1 MENGR
6 SGVNYSGYEHQ
17 VQYYETD
24 QMGCVHHSNYIRWFE
39 EVRSDYL
46 RVLGMGYDKMEEAGI
61 VSPVLTIEAAYKSM
75 TRYGETVEIQVG
87 IKEYNGIRIRLEYL
101 IKDRDSKVAR
111 CIGESSHCFLDRE
124 GKPISLKRSKPEW
137 HEKFC
142 REMESYLQAQGTPS

>member
-1 MENGR
+1 MENELIC
-6 SGVNYSGYEHQ
+6 VNYPGYEHQ

-61 VSPVLTIEAAYKSM
+61 VSPVLTIGAAYKSM

-101 IKDRDSKVAR
+101 IQDRDSKVVR
-111 CIGESSHCFLDRE
+111 CTGESSHCFLDKA
-124 GKPISLKRSKPEW
+124 GKPISLKRSKPKW
-137 HEKFC
+137 HERFC
-142 REMESYLQAQGTPS
+142 REMENYLQAPDSPS

>member
-6 SGVNYSGYEHQ
+6 SGVNYPGYEHQ

-137 HEKFC
+137 HEIFC

>member
-6 SGVNYSGYEHQ
+6 SGVNYPGYEHQ

-124 GKPISLKRSKPEW
+124 GKPLSLI
-137 HEKFC
+137 HI
-142 REMESYLQAQGTPS
+142 

>member
-6 SGVNYSGYEHQ
+6 SGVNYPGYEHQ

-137 HEKFC
+137 HEKFF